1 MRVLLGEQLFDT
13 GNFDSAKLA
22 GRSDCGDGGGVWGGG
37 QHDLAVGEVEEILVG
52 RETVPG
58 RG

>member
-13 GNFDSAKLA
+13 GNFNNAKLA
-22 GRSDCGDGGGVWGGG
+22 GRSDRGDGGGVWRGG